1 MTTATPIPQP
11 RPAMLAKAKN
21 VTAVASGKGGV
32 GKTWFSITL
41 SHALARA
48 GRRTL
53 LFDGDLGLA
62 NVDIQLGL
70 TPDRDLGGVI
80 TGRIGL
86 SQAATRYDEG
96 GFDIIA
102 GRSGAGSLA
111 TLPAQRLAQLGGEI
125 VEVARQYDRVVLD
138 LGAGLDRTVRLLA
151 AAAGTTLVITTPEP
165 TALTDAYAYIKVT
178 NADDPKA
185 DLRVVVNMA
194 GSIAEG
200 QRTYQTL
207 LKACQGFL
215 KISPPLAGVIRRDK
229 RVAESIRRQSPL
241 MTMYPTTEAAQD
253 IEALVDRFLEG

>member
-1 MTTATPIPQP
+1 MSTATPASAP
-11 RPAMLAKAKN
+11 RSAPLSKAKN
-21 VTAVASGKGGV
+21 AIAVASGKGGV
-32 GKTWFSITL
+32 GKTWFAITL
-41 SHALARA
+41 SHALAKT

-86 SQAATRYDEG
+86 AQAATRYEEG
-96 GFDIIA
+96 GFDIVA
-102 GRSGAGSLA
+102 GRSGTGSLA

-125 VEVARQYDRVVLD
+125 VDLARHYDKVVLD

-151 AAAGTTLVITTPEP
+151 ASAATTLVITTPEP

-178 NADDPKA
+178 HAEDPAA

-194 GSIAEG
+194 GSAAEG

-207 LKACQGFL
+207 LKACQSFL
-215 KISPPLAGVIRRDK
+215 KLTPPLAGVVRRDK
-229 RVAESIRRQSPL
+229 KVAECIRRQSPL
-241 MTMYPTTEAAQD
+241 LTKYPSSEAAQD
-253 IEALVDRFLEG
+253 IEGVVDRLLET

>member
-1 MTTATPIPQP
+1 MTTATPAPAP
-11 RPAMLAKAKN
+11 RSALLTKAKN
-21 VTAVASGKGGV
+21 VVAIASGKGGV

-41 SHALARA
+41 SHALAKA

-86 SQAATRYDEG
+86 AQAATHFEEG
-96 GFDIIA
+96 GFDIVA
-102 GRSGAGSLA
+102 GRSGTGSLA
-111 TLPAQRLAQLGGEI
+111 TLPAQRLAQLGSEI
-125 VEVARQYDRVVLD
+125 VEVARQYDQVVLD

-151 AAAGTTLVITTPEP
+151 ASAGTTLVITTPEP

-178 NADDPKA
+178 HADEPTA

-194 GSIAEG
+194 TNAAEG
-200 QRTYQTL
+200 QRTYGTL

-215 KISPPLAGVIRRDK
+215 KISPPLAGIVRRDK
-229 RVAESIRRQSPL
+229 KVAECIRRQSPL
-241 MTMYPTTEAAQD
+241 LTKYPASEAAQD
-253 IEALVDRFLEG
+253 IEGVVDRLLG

>member
-1 MTTATPIPQP
+1 MTIATPASAP
-11 RPAMLAKAKN
+11 RSALLTKGRN
-21 VTAVASGKGGV
+21 VIAVASGKGGV

-48 GRRTL
+48 GRKTL

-86 SQAATRYDEG
+86 AQAAARFDQG
-96 GFDIIA
+96 GFDIVA
-102 GRSGAGSLA
+102 GRSGTGSLA

-125 VEVARQYDRVVLD
+125 VEVAKQYDKVVLD

-178 NADDPKA
+178 HADDPTT
-185 DLRVVVNMA
+185 DLRVIVNMA
-194 GSIAEG
+194 GTIAEG

-215 KISPPLAGVIRRDK
+215 KISPPLAGVVRRDK
-229 RVAESIRRQSPL
+229 KVADSIRKQSPL
-241 MTMYPTTEAAQD
+241 LTMFPTSEAAQD
-253 IEALVDRFLEG
+253 IEAVVDRLLET